1 MYGMF
6 YEASSFNQDLSPWI
20 VDNVTTMELM
30 FYKATSYTHTLCGH
44 AWLESKAASTSAEL
58 LLFTGTECRKG
69 DTSSNEVV
77 LQAGG
82 ATLQQC
88 TELCRQ
94 HVTCQVFLW
103 WPSGTHSGRCLAETG
118 VIGADDCNP
127 VTNASINTY
136 QVNFKFKVEGG
147 RLLV

>member
-1 MYGMF
+1 MRQMF
-6 YEASSFNQDLSPWI
+6 QGATSFNIDLSSW
-20 VDNVTTMELM
+20 DVTKAGNGNISMDMVAM
-30 FYKATSYTHTLCGH
+30 FTGATSYNHTLCGH

-127 VTNASINTY
+127 VTNGGINTY
-136 QVNFKFKVEGG
+136 QVNFKFN
-147 RLLV
+147 